1 MRMGP
6 LCRPRHPARPRTT
19 ATAGDEG
26 GFTVIECVV
35 ALSLF
40 MIVLV
45 PSAQFLVGG
54 IRMSGDAKNRV
65 TAGLLATQAL
75 GELRSQALS
84 DVTFFSDVVGV
95 AQAPTT
101 VTVPAAGGVAYTIQK
116 LVDLQP
122 SSSAGSTDCPAVT
135 TAVPSQVI
143 ELAVTVR
150 WPNMGANTP
159 VTSTSD
165 FAPPPG
171 TFPSTSGAFS
181 LQVDTATGAPNAG
194 VTVALTGPTT
204 AHEVT
209 GTSGCAYF
217 PNLPSGTYT
226 ATASAAGEVTP
237 SGQSSAGYS
246 AAVTTGSVTGSNPVV
261 LDAPATIVVG
271 SLRVPPGAAT
281 PAGLAY
287 ALHNSGYTPTPSLA
301 FSAAQ
306 DALAPPAI
314 QAFPF
319 SGTPFSVYAGTCTDD
334 DPQGQTTAG
343 QSFYSSMNTPPDPPP
358 AGALQGLNP
367 ASGATVTAAVP
378 LYAMSVALGGN
389 PASARQDTLNI
400 LPTSPAAVNWP
411 LAANWSCP
419 AAIPPPATLT
429 GLAPGA
435 ATVAMPLGHYTLT
448 LTNSSTHTTS
458 PPVYVWVRPDG
469 TYVLPAASGM
479 PSAAGTVTLV
489 AP

>member
-6 LCRPRHPARPRTT
+6 LRRHRRPARCRTP
-19 ATAGDEG
+19 AAGGDES

-54 IRMSGDAKNRV
+54 IRMSGDAKNRL

-84 DVTFFSDVVGV
+84 DVTFYSDVVGV
-95 AQAPTT
+95 AQAPRT
-101 VTVPAAGGVAYTIQK
+101 VTVPAQGGVAFTVQK
-116 LVDLQP
+116 VVDLQP
-122 SSSAGSTDCPAVT
+122 SSSAGSSDCPAAT

-150 WPNMGANTP
+150 WPNMGANSP
-159 VTSTSD
+159 VTSTTD

-171 TFPSTSGAFS
+171 TFPSAAGAFS

-194 VTVALTGPTT
+194 VTVALSGPST
-204 AHEVT
+204 ASVVT

-217 PNLPSGTYT
+217 PNLASGTYT

-237 SGQSSAGYS
+237 TGQSSTGYS
-246 AAVTTGSVTGSNPVV
+246 AAVTAGAVTGTNPVV
-261 LDAPATIVVG
+261 LDSPATIVVG
-271 SLRVPPGAAT
+271 SLRAPGGAVT
-281 PAGLAY
+281 PAGLVY
-287 ALHNSGYTPTPSLA
+287 SLHNSGYTPTPSLA

-306 DALAPPAI
+306 NGVAPPAA
-314 QAFPF
+314 QVFPF

-343 QSFYSSMNTPPDPPP
+343 QSFYSSMNSPPDPPP

-367 ASGATVTAAVP
+367 AGGATVTAAVP
-378 LYAMSVALGGN
+378 LYAMPVALTGN
-389 PASARQDTLNI
+389 PASVRQDTLTI
-400 LPTSPAAVNWP
+400 VETSPAAVNWP
-411 LAANWSCP
+411 AAANWSCP
-419 AAIPPPATLT
+419 AAIPAPATLT

-448 LTNSSTHTTS
+448 LTNSSTHATS
-458 PPVYVWVRPDG
+458 SPVYVWVRPDG
-469 TYVLPAASGM
+469 TYVLPPTTGL
-479 PSAAGTVTLV
+479 PGAAGTVALV